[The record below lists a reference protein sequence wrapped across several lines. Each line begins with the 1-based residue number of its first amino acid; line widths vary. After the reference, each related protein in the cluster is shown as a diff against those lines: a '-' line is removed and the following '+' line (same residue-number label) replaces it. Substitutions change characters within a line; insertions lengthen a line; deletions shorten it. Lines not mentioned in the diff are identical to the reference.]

1 MVHVSEIAVHDPP
14 PLKFAVSGEIAD
26 ALGMSY
32 ALAETN
38 EDLAAIKLAAM
49 TRNVVAFML
58 SRSAVATDAEPT
70 AATASRTRTPLR
82 ISKEKAEAPRD
93 ASAGDGAPR
102 EECAGGSARADL
114 EMVTAAAGEP
124 GWWTTAAAVCFAGWR
139 TKKLVRI

>member
-1 MVHVSEIAVHDPP
+1 MLSADKNIMTFHAPYEIDGCCSA
-14 PLKFAVSGEIAD
+14 I
-26 ALGMSY
+26 
-32 ALAETN
+32 ALA
-38 EDLAAIKLAAM
+38 AA
-49 TRNVVAFML
+49 TRNVREFL
-58 SRSAVATDAEPT
+58 RTRSAVAANAQPV

-124 GWWTTAAAVCFAGWR
+124 GWWNSAAAVWLPGWG
-139 TKKLVRI
+139 T

>member
-1 MVHVSEIAVHDPP
+1 MILRLS
-14 PLKFAVSGEIAD
+14 FQGFR
-26 ALGMSY
+26 MR
-32 ALAETN
+32 
-38 EDLAAIKLAAM
+38 EDEFGAIELAAM

-124 GWWTTAAAVCFAGWR
+124 GWWNSAAAVWLPGR
-139 TKKLVRI
+139 GT